1 MKNRSEL
8 INFNYLAHG
17 TLSEDEMPTYVAD
30 SSSDSESEIWNLP
43 LATMIHL
50 QPNSEGIK
58 K

>member
-8 INFNYLAHG
+8 INFNYLAQG
-17 TLSEDEMPTYVAD
+17 KLSEDEMPTYVAD
-30 SSSDSESEIWNLP
+30 SSSDSEIWDLP
-43 LATMIHL
+43 MATVVHL

>member
-8 INFNYLAHG
+8 INFNYLAQG
-17 TLSEDEMPTYVAD
+17 KLSEDEMPTYVAD
-30 SSSDSESEIWNLP
+30 SSSDSESEIWDLP
-43 LATMIHL
+43 MATVVHL